1 MDPIEEFLWENRRVF
16 RAAGA
21 VADEAL
27 KPLRLDAAGRALL
40 EFLAREEEPITLSEL
55 ARKRAV
61 SRQHIHQSLAR
72 LRNPDWVERLPDP
85 ADARSVRLRLSAE
98 GKRFWAQVRAVDRQI
113 LQRLARRLNSDELA
127 RATATVRRVR
137 EALDAMR

>member
-1 MDPIEEFLWENRRVF
+1 M
-16 RAAGA
+16 
-21 VADEAL
+21 
-27 KPLRLDAAGRALL
+27 
-40 EFLAREEEPITLSEL
+40 
-55 ARKRAV
+55 

-72 LRNPDWVERLPDP
+72 LRNPDWDERLPDP

-113 LQRLARRLNSDELA
+113 LQRLARRLNCDELA

-137 EALDAMR
+137 EALEAMR